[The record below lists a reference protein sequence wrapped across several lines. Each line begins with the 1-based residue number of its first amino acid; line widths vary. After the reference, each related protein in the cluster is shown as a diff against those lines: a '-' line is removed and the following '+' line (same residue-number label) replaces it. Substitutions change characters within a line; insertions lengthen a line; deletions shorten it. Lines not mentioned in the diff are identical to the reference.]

1 MGNRDVLEVP
11 FDQIDAWANDFV
23 NDFRSWKKTRDGVFN
38 ATNAIAKAV
47 LSHVGDAANVIGD
60 WTFAKHARVRSPV
73 FLELTFVI
81 DEASEM
87 PKLVTVDPTPSLSIQ
102 KKYRVVANEVVEA
115 ESEEKINEYAYP
127 IASGMCDAAWMFA
140 FDALEDDLLER
151 ERGDDA
157 LMTFTD
163 GAISM
168 I

>member
-1 MGNRDVLEVP
+1 MA
-11 FDQIDAWANDFV
+11 ITAWTGVAAAP
-23 NDFRSWKKTRDGVFN
+23 FRSPTLCSLLGIDFASLHREPHRTEQQLGAIRD
-38 ATNAIAKAV
+38 
-47 LSHVGDAANVIGD
+47 
-60 WTFAKHARVRSPV
+60 TFALYFGEISE
-73 FLELTFVI
+73 LLTFVI

-115 ESEEKINEYAYP
+115 ESKGKINEYAYP

>member
-1 MGNRDVLEVP
+1 MVYSTPQNVV
-11 FDQIDAWANDFV
+11 
-23 NDFRSWKKTRDGVFN
+23 S
-38 ATNAIAKAV
+38 KAV
-47 LSHVGDAANVIGD
+47 VSHVSDTSNVIGD

-115 ESEEKINEYAYP
+115 ESKGKINEYAYP

-157 LMTFTD
+157 LMTFAD